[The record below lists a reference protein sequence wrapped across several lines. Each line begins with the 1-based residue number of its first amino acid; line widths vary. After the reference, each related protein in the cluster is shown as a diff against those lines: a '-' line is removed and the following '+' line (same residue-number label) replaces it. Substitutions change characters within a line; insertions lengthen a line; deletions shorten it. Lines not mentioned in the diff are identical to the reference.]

1 MTKFVS
7 AKPRKQPDADG
18 VIRYNV
24 RGDLIPEEF
33 YDMIMSIDNESI
45 PFPMCNYDE
54 SK

>member
-1 MTKFVS
+1 MFDENR
-7 AKPRKQPDADG
+7 PRKQPDADG

-24 RGDLIPEEF
+24 RGDLIPEAF
-33 YDMIMSIDNESI
+33 YDMIMSIDSESI